1 MTYKNAY
8 SQSCVSFL
16 NFFSH
21 LWKRDAE
28 QEREAYRQTL
38 QSLDKP
44 SQDRAFLLKELESAK
59 KRLNEYE
66 AKFGASVKDKDLLRE
81 LSERSEELR
90 LAKLN
95 ETQTSQ
101 ELNALF
107 SEVDRLSALWET
119 LDKQVQTQAIT
130 LQGWE
135 EERERLAAAVR
146 FSIYSKH
153 LVDWIFFFKRARSDN
168 KYYRIMSEAEVKDN
182 ERKQAL
188 RSHEKMSKVVDCL
201 KEEQASLQTLI
212 VRPLTYTSIQ
222 FSKLD

>member
-1 MTYKNAY
+1 M
-8 SQSCVSFL
+8 
-16 NFFSH
+16 
-21 LWKRDAE
+21 
-28 QEREAYRQTL
+28 
-38 QSLDKP
+38 
-44 SQDRAFLLKELESAK
+44 
-59 KRLNEYE
+59 
-66 AKFGASVKDKDLLRE
+66 KDKDLLRE

-146 FSIYSKH
+146 FPIYLKD
-153 LVDWIFFFKRARSDN
+153 LVD
-168 KYYRIMSEAEVKDN
+168 
-182 ERKQAL
+182 
-188 RSHEKMSKVVDCL
+188 
-201 KEEQASLQTLI
+201 
-212 VRPLTYTSIQ
+212 
-222 FSKLD
+222 